1 MRRRQWLI
9 LPLLMVLLL
18 LQFCAEKQT
27 PQGPQFTF
35 AKGNSCVDCHTSET
49 ALKKVATPLPPPS
62 GEAGE
67 G

>member
-1 MRRRQWLI
+1 
-9 LPLLMVLLL
+9 MVLLL